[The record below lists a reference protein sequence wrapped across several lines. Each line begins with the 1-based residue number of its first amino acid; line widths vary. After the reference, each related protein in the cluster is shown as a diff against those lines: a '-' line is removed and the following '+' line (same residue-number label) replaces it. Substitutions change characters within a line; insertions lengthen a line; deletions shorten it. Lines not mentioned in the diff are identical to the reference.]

1 MDEQMMDAGNNRKR
15 PQASE
20 PAAATLGARTTKSSG
35 SNESALLA
43 LPPAPWTTLKSRD
56 LSHPPS
62 RAATLP
68 NPHRDPFH
76 PTRSLRPPPSF
87 CVAAQPQQALLDHP
101 STPPATHKLPHARG
115 CPPRL
120 RASASPETGLAAAQ
134 ARPLLQP
141 CPCPPPRAAPPDLS
155 FSRAPLPRA
164 RDLASI
170 PGPELRSAIP
180 ASSVSRSSAST
191 PAGSGRIGSG
201 PRCSSSAALVASRP
215 DSSDPCFV
223 PLLVVPPTRSPTT
236 QPAPFSSLLEE
247 LQQPRTTASTSPASS
262 ASSLQLAH
270 APLADL
276 PLRLPKLRPRRRAP
290 PLPSHRAVPAS
301 SASRSFAAANSL
313 PLPSASPA
321 TSRATAAPTRRASA
335 PSPAKSG
342 APWPD
347 PPSPA
352 RR

>member
-1 MDEQMMDAGNNRKR
+1 M
-15 PQASE
+15 PV
-20 PAAATLGARTTKSSG
+20 PSS
-35 SNESALLA
+35 
-43 LPPAPWTTLKSRD
+43 
-56 LSHPPS
+56 
-62 RAATLP
+62 
-68 NPHRDPFH
+68 
-76 PTRSLRPPPSF
+76 TR
-87 CVAAQPQQALLDHP
+87 
-101 STPPATHKLPHARG
+101 
-115 CPPRL
+115 CP
-120 RASASPETGLAAAQ
+120 

-141 CPCPPPRAAPPDLS
+141 SSSPSRPRPRQHPRPRAPQRHPRLLCLALVRVDAGRLRPDQLGS
-155 FSRAPLPRA
+155 PL
-164 RDLASI
+164 L
-170 PGPELRSAIP
+170 L
-180 ASSVSRSSAST
+180 
-191 PAGSGRIGSG
+191 
-201 PRCSSSAALVASRP
+201 SAALVASRP

-236 QPAPFSSLLEE
+236 QPVPVSSLLEE
-247 LQQPRTTASTSPASS
+247 LQQPRTTVSTSPASS

-276 PLRLPKLRPRRRAP
+276 PLRRLKLRPHRRAP
-290 PLPSHRAVPAS
+290 PRPSHRAVPAS

-335 PSPAKSG
+335 PSPAKSD